1 MGWSW
6 FNKIVTKLAAEVH
19 KNKIEEFEKRLLE
32 IEQKQQVILK
42 SIEDNQKT
50 LNKLDNR
57 IYKAN
62 IESASAVGAI
72 NAVISRGNVNNLLT
86 QRENDNV

>member
-1 MGWSW
+1 MGFSW
-6 FNKIVTKLAAEVH
+6 LSKIVVKIAAEVH
-19 KNKIEEFEKRLLE
+19 KTKIDEFEKRLLE

-42 SIEDNQKT
+42 SIEDNQKMMS
-50 LNKLDNR
+50 KLDDR

-62 IESASAVGAI
+62 IESAAAVGAI

-86 QRENDNV
+86 QSEINNA